1 MSRTILS
8 PRKIRVPGKPR
19 GTPETRWTPEQARA
33 FGRKGGLAR
42 SRKWQAEHAAK
53 VAKQVRTAALRAERA
68 ATRQALGVEIPAP

>member
-19 GTPETRWTPEQARA
+19 GNPKLRWTPEQARA

-42 SRKWQAEHAAK
+42 SRKWQAAQAVKQAK
-53 VAKQVRTAALRAERA
+53 RARTAALRAERA
-68 ATRQALGVEIPAP
+68 AARRAVGVEIPAP